1 MQQLL
6 LPPVGRVN
14 ADYTFS
20 RSASLEVGGCCAADN
35 SNGPTTLRGVTGD
48 GVHAMKY
55 LVKRQ
60 TPKGVL
66 SLLYCMVVLEFIQET
81 LNMLFTLMHILSAS
95 VLLPGIRKPHS

>member
-1 MQQLL
+1 MQQLP

-48 GVHAMKY
+48 GVHAM
-55 LVKRQ
+55 
-60 TPKGVL
+60 G
-66 SLLYCMVVLEFIQET
+66 T
-81 LNMLFTLMHILSAS
+81 L
-95 VLLPGIRKPHS
+95 